1 MVRWAKCFFFC
12 FWLPL
17 LLTLTACE
25 GEKSRSVDLSR
36 RETPKPD
43 SYDPGTPALNLSIG
57 SIVTPT
63 QGYVYYEQLIGYLSE
78 ELERPISVVDPGSY
92 EKLLALLETGKVD
105 VAFVC
110 SGTYVEG
117 QKRFGLE
124 LLAAPVVDGKALYD
138 ANLIVPATSPAQSL
152 DDLRGKK
159 MAFVDPHSRTGG
171 LVVAREL
178 ERLGTTP
185 EEFFADVRYT
195 HAHDQSILAVAHG
208 LVDAA
213 SVNSFIWD
221 YLRDRD
227 PKLAG
232 KVRVVSRYGPYGI
245 PPVVAAPH
253 TDGEL
258 RRQVRQ
264 ALLEMHQS
272 ERGRAILAGMH
283 IDQFVPTD
291 DSAYDSVRQFKGM
304 P

>member
-1 MVRWAKCFFFC
+1 MVRWAKCIFFC
-12 FWLPL
+12 CCLPL
-17 LLTLTACE
+17 LLVLTACE
-25 GEKSRSVDLSR
+25 GEAPRSVDLSR
-36 RETPKPD
+36 RETTNPP
-43 SYDPGTPALNLSIG
+43 SYDPGEPALNLSIG
-57 SIVTPT
+57 SIVTPA
-63 QGYVYYEQLIGYLSE
+63 QGYVYYEQLIDYLTK
-78 ELERPISVVDPGSY
+78 ELGRPINVVDPGSY
-92 EKLLALLETGKVD
+92 EKLLTLLETGKVD

-124 LLAAPVVDGKALYD
+124 LLAAPLVDGKPLYD
-138 ANLIVPATSPAQSL
+138 ANLIVPEDSPAQSL
-152 DDLRGKK
+152 ADLRGKK

-178 ERLGTTP
+178 ESLGTTP
-185 EEFFADVRYT
+185 EEFFANVRYT
-195 HAHDQSILAVAHG
+195 YAHDQSILAVAYG

-221 YLRDRD
+221 YLRSRD
-227 PKLAG
+227 PKLAM
-232 KVRVVSRYGPYGI
+232 KVRVLARYGPYGI

-264 ALLEMHQS
+264 SLLELHKN
-272 ERGRAILAGMH
+272 ERGQAILAGMH
-283 IDQFVPTD
+283 IDRFVPTND
-291 DSAYDSVRQFKGM
+291 GAYDSVRQFKGM

>member
-1 MVRWAKCFFFC
+1 MFHKYFRTMLLCG
-12 FWLPL
+12 LPWL
-17 LLTLTACE
+17 LLCSACDR
-25 GEKSRSVDLSR
+25 GSAQKINLADRVDLPEIEQRSNSQELR
-36 RETPKPD
+36 
-43 SYDPGTPALNLSIG
+43 LSIG
-57 SIVTPT
+57 SIITPE
-63 QGYVYYEQLIGYLSE
+63 QGYVYYRQLVDYLSNR
-78 ELERPISVVDPGSY
+78 LDLTITVVDPGNY
-92 EKLLALLETGKVD
+92 GKLNTMLKNGDVD

-124 LLAAPVVDGKALYD
+124 LLAAPLVDGKPLYD
-138 ANLIVPATSPAQSL
+138 ANLIVPEDSPAQSL
-152 DDLRGKK
+152 ADLRGKK

-178 ERLGTTP
+178 ESLGTTP
-185 EEFFADVRYT
+185 EEFFANVRYT
-195 HAHDQSILAVAHG
+195 YAHDQSILAVAYG

-221 YLRDRD
+221 YLRSRD
-227 PKLAG
+227 PKLAM
-232 KVRVVSRYGPYGI
+232 KVRVLARYGPYGI

-264 ALLEMHQS
+264 SLLELHKN
-272 ERGRAILAGMH
+272 ERGQAILAGMH
-283 IDQFVPTD
+283 IDRFVPTND
-291 DSAYDSVRQFKGM
+291 GAYDSVRQFKGM

>member
-1 MVRWAKCFFFC
+1 MVRWAKCFIFSC
-12 FWLPL
+12 CLPL
-17 LLTLTACE
+17 LLVLTACE
-25 GEKSRSVDLSR
+25 GETPRSVDLSR
-36 RETPKPD
+36 RETPSPPA
-43 SYDPGTPALNLSIG
+43 YDPGEPALNLSIG
-57 SIVTPT
+57 SIVTPA
-63 QGYVYYEQLIGYLSE
+63 QGYVYYEQLIDYLSE
-78 ELERPISVVDPGSY
+78 VLERQISVVDPGSY

-124 LLAAPVVDGKALYD
+124 LLVAPLVDGKPLYD
-138 ANLIVPATSPAQSL
+138 ANLIVPKNSPAQSL
-152 DDLRGKK
+152 ADLRGKK

-178 ERLGTTP
+178 ESLGTTP
-185 EEFFADVRYT
+185 EEFFANVRYT
-195 HAHDQSILAVAHG
+195 YAHDQSILAVAHG

-221 YLRDRD
+221 YLRSRD
-227 PKLAG
+227 PKLAE
-232 KVRVVSRYGPYGI
+232 KVRVLSRYGPYGI

-258 RRQVRQ
+258 RRQIRR
-264 ALLEMHQS
+264 ALLEMHQN
-272 ERGRAILAGMH
+272 ERGREILAGMH
-283 IDQFVPTD
+283 IDRFVPTD
-291 DSAYDSVRQFKGM
+291 DGAYDSVRWFKKM